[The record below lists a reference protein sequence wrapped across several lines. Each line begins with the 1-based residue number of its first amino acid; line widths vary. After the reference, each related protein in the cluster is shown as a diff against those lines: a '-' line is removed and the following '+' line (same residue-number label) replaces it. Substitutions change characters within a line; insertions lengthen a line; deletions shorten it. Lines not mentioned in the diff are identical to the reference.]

1 VAALCALA
9 HAGARSASAQRS
21 TQAVGEARTQ
31 VPCNGKA
38 IADVSVLS
46 LPPSYGGVI
55 SETPWMNRLATSL
68 HMTTE
73 PRVVESL
80 VLLKKGEACSAL
92 LRLETE
98 RLLRGQPYLADA
110 SVTAYAV
117 GADSVRVEVVT
128 IDEPAVL
135 GSVGVKSGNPFL
147 RAFQFGNANIRGRG
161 VSALAGWRDGGF
173 YRDTWLLR
181 YSNFQLFSAP
191 VQMHLTAIRPEHGFD
206 VAGQVTYPF
215 FMDIQPRAWR
225 VAGGASIIRVPFQ
238 FSGQMPVSLGVR
250 RQFVDA
256 GAVAR
261 LGEPG
266 KLAIVGGSMTMERGA
281 PSGEPVVVTD
291 SGLVPDSGSV
301 LRDRY
306 QAFRSSR
313 VNLLIGY
320 RQVNF
325 LRVSGFDAL
334 SGTQDMRRGVQAAL
348 TIGRGLAVAGARRDE
363 LFMAGNLYGG
373 VGSAVS
379 FAGLEVLAEGRRLG
393 GTWQNLLVSGRFGTY
408 FRPHPR
414 HTVTGSVEYSAG
426 RDQWLP
432 FQLALGDSRGGLRGY
447 DDAEVGGAA
456 RVVGRLEERWRV
468 GNIRGNGD
476 LGVAL
481 FGEVGKMWAGD
492 APYGRTTNLIPSAG
506 VALLA
511 AVPPRSRRIWR
522 LDVAFPLHN
531 TPGAQWG
538 VRLTNEDRTRSF
550 WNEPNDVRRNRER
563 SGLVTA
569 FVVP

>member
-1 VAALCALA
+1 
-9 HAGARSASAQRS
+9 
-21 TQAVGEARTQ
+21 
-31 VPCNGKA
+31 
-38 IADVSVLS
+38 
-46 LPPSYGGVI
+46 
-55 SETPWMNRLATSL
+55 
-68 HMTTE
+68 MTTE
-73 PRVVESL
+73 PEVVENL
-80 VLLKKGEACSAL
+80 VLLKKGESCSAL

-98 RLLRGQPYLADA
+98 RLLRAQPFLADA
-110 SVTAYAV
+110 SVTAYPV

-147 RAFQFGNANIRGRG
+147 RAFQFGNANVRGRG
-161 VSALAGWRDGGF
+161 VSALAGWRDGGV

-191 VQMHLTAIRPEHGFD
+191 VQMHLTAIRPDHGFE

-215 FMDIQPRAWR
+215 FMDVQPRAWR
-225 VAGGASIIRVPFQ
+225 VAAGASEILVPFQ
-238 FSGQMPVSLGVR
+238 FPGQLPVSLGVR

-261 LGEPG
+261 IGAPG
-266 KLAIVGGSMTMERGA
+266 KLTIVGGSVTLERGA
-281 PSGEPVVVTD
+281 PVGDPVVVTD
-291 SGLVPDSGSV
+291 SGLVPDRGEP

-306 QAFRSSR
+306 DVFRSSR
-313 VNLLIGY
+313 INLLIGY
-320 RQVNF
+320 RLVNF

-348 TIGRGLAVAGARRDE
+348 TIGRGLAVAGGSPDE
-363 LFMAGNLYGG
+363 LFMSGNLYGG

-379 FAGLEVLAEGRRLG
+379 FAGVEVLAEGRRVG
-393 GTWQNLLVSGRFGTY
+393 GTWQNMLVSGRFGTY
-408 FRPHPR
+408 FRPHRR

-432 FQLALGDSRGGLRGY
+432 FQLALGDPRGGLRGY
-447 DDAEVGGAA
+447 EDAEVGGAA
-456 RVVGRLEERWRV
+456 RLVGRLEERWRI
-468 GNIRGNGD
+468 GNIRGTGD
-476 LGVAL
+476 MGVAL
-481 FGEVGKMWAGD
+481 FGEVGKVWAGD
-492 APYGRTTNLIPSAG
+492 APYGRATNLVPSVG
-506 VALLA
+506 VAVLA
-511 AVPPRSRRIWR
+511 AVPPRSRRTWR
-522 LDVAFPLHN
+522 LDVAFPLHH

-538 VRLTNEDRTRSF
+538 MRLTNEDRTRAF

>member
-1 VAALCALA
+1 
-9 HAGARSASAQRS
+9 
-21 TQAVGEARTQ
+21 VGEARTQ

-38 IADVSVLS
+38 IAAVSVLS

-55 SETPWMNRLATSL
+55 SRTPWMNRVATSV

-73 PRVVESL
+73 PHVVENL
-80 VLLKKGEACSAL
+80 VLLKKGEPCSAL

-98 RLLRGQPYLADA
+98 RLLRAQPFLADA
-110 SVTAYAV
+110 SVTAYPV
-117 GADSVRVEVVT
+117 GSDSVRVEVVT
-128 IDEPAVL
+128 IDEPALL
-135 GSVGVKSGNPFL
+135 GSLGVQTGNPFL
-147 RAFQFGNANIRGRG
+147 RALQFGNGNVRGRG
-161 VSALAGWRDGGF
+161 VSALAGWREGGF

-191 VQMHLTAIRPEHGFD
+191 VQMHLTAIRRDHGFD
-206 VAGQVTYPF
+206 AAGQVTYPF
-215 FMDIQPRAWR
+215 FMDVQPRAWR
-225 VAGGASIIRVPFQ
+225 VAAGASEIFIPFRFPNQ
-238 FSGQMPVSLGVR
+238 PPVSLGVR

-261 LGEPG
+261 IGAPG
-266 KLAIVGGSMTMERGA
+266 RLAIVGGSMTLERGA
-281 PSGEPVVVTD
+281 PIGEPVVVTD
-291 SGLVPDSGSV
+291 TGLVPDNGLP

-306 QAFRSSR
+306 DSFHSSR

-348 TIGRGLAVAGARRDE
+348 TIGRGLPIADANSDE
-363 LFMAGNLYGG
+363 LFMSGNLYGG

-379 FAGLEVLAEGRRLG
+379 FAGLEVLAEGRRVA

-414 HTVTGSVEYSAG
+414 HTITGSVEYSAG
-426 RDQWLP
+426 REQWLP
-432 FQLALGDSRGGLRGY
+432 FQLALGDPRGGMRGY
-447 DDAEVGGAA
+447 ERADVGGAA
-456 RVVGRLEERWRV
+456 RLVGRLEERWRI

-476 LGVAL
+476 MGVAA
-481 FGEVGKMWAGD
+481 FGELGKLWAGD
-492 APYGRTTNLIPSAG
+492 APYGSTTNLIPSVG
-506 VALLA
+506 VAILA

-522 LDVAFPLHN
+522 LDVAFPLHH

-538 VRLTNEDRTRSF
+538 MRLTNEDRTRSF

>member
-1 VAALCALA
+1 M
-9 HAGARSASAQRS
+9 AGAQPADGQQPSPAAGQ
-21 TQAVGEARTQ
+21 VRTQ
-31 VPCNGKA
+31 VACSGQV

-46 LPPSYGGVI
+46 LPPSYGGMI
-55 SETPWMNRLATSL
+55 SRTPWMNRAATSI

-73 PRVVESL
+73 PHVVENL
-80 VLLKKGEACSAL
+80 VLLKKGAPCSAL

-98 RLLRGQPYLADA
+98 RLLRAQPFLADA
-110 SVTAYAV
+110 SVIAYRA
-117 GADSVRVEVVT
+117 GTDSVRVEVIT
-128 IDEPAVL
+128 IDEPALL
-135 GSVGVKSGNPFL
+135 GSLGVKSETPFF
-147 RAFQFGNANIRGRG
+147 RAVQFGNGNLRGRG

-173 YRDTWLLR
+173 YRDTWQLR

-191 VQMHLTAIRPEHGFD
+191 VQMHITAILRDHGFD
-206 VAGQVTYPF
+206 ATGQVTYPF
-215 FMDIQPRAWR
+215 FTDVQPRAWR
-225 VAGGASIIRVPFQ
+225 VAMGANEILVPFR
-238 FSGQMPVSLGVR
+238 FPGQRPVSLGVR
-250 RQFVDA
+250 RQFVDG

-261 LGEPG
+261 IGEPG
-266 KLAIVGGSMTMERGA
+266 HLAIVGGSVTLERGA
-281 PSGEPVVVTD
+281 PIGEPVVVTD
-291 SGLVPDSGSV
+291 SGLIPDAGEA

-306 QAFRSSR
+306 RVFRSSR

-348 TIGRGLAVAGARRDE
+348 AIGRGMSIAGGSPDE

-379 FAGLEVLAEGRRLG
+379 FAGVEVLAEGRRQG
-393 GTWQNLLVSGRFGTY
+393 GEWQNLLVSGRFGTY
-408 FRPHPR
+408 FRPHRR
-414 HTVTGSVEYSAG
+414 HTITGSVEYSAG

-432 FQLALGDSRGGLRGY
+432 FQLALGDPRGGLRGY
-447 DDAEVGGAA
+447 EDAEVGGAA
-456 RVVGRLEERWRV
+456 RLVGRLEERWRV

-476 LGVAL
+476 MGIAV
-481 FGEVGKMWAGD
+481 FGEMGKVWAGD
-492 APYGRTTNLIPSAG
+492 APYGRTTNLVPSAG

-522 LDVAFPLHN
+522 LDIAFPLHN

-538 VRLTNEDRTRSF
+538 MRLTNEDRTRSF
-550 WNEPNDVRRNRER
+550 WNEPNDIRRNRER